1 MAPVVAPEA
10 SKAIAWPI
18 SFVNIINTKIARYI
32 IHINFDIDNSLNIL
46 YKPIEIITP
55 TPSDIITTIVQED
68 KSIAWLIWLERISKS
83 GSAIDIIK
91 PIKIP
96 NKITLMIL
104 SKRPRKSPIIDPIF
118 DMDKSIPVKNIDRPN
133 ITPRDPRIKLISKLL
148 LTPTN
153 IFKINTR
160 ITIGRTALVFSFTL
174 SKNIVFS
181 LKFFKNK
188 EAA

>member
-1 MAPVVAPEA
+1 
-10 SKAIAWPI
+10 
-18 SFVNIINTKIARYI
+18 
-32 IHINFDIDNSLNIL
+32 
-46 YKPIEIITP
+46 
-55 TPSDIITTIVQED
+55 
-68 KSIAWLIWLERISKS
+68 
-83 GSAIDIIK
+83 
-91 PIKIP
+91 
-96 NKITLMIL
+96 
-104 SKRPRKSPIIDPIF
+104 
-118 DMDKSIPVKNIDRPN
+118 MDKSIPVKNIDRPN
-133 ITPRDPRIKLISKLL
+133 ITPRDPRTKLISKLL